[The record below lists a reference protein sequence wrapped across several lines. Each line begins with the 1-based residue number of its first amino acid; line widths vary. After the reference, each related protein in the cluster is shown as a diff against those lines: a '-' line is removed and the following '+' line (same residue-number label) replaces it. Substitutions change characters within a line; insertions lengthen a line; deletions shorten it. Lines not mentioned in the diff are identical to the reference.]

1 MNTLYIVTTN
11 GQLKRANLIYIILR
25 KGVPVSTIKIE
36 LRKLQRLADTCSEPD
51 YDFSDFERRTEEIGA
66 CFQE

>member
-1 MNTLYIVTTN
+1 MLLYIVTTN

-36 LRKLQRLADTCSEPD
+36 LRKLQRLANTCSEPD